1 MIDPT
6 QINIPPVTAP
16 HGGIYLHIPFCRTKC
31 HYCDFYSITDRDDAM
46 DRFVA
51 CLVDDITSAGDQER
65 SWVADT
71 VYIGGGTPSLLR
83 VDHLEKIIRA
93 LDDTMGLGEV
103 VEFTMEAN
111 PGEASADKLKAIR
124 QLGVNR
130 LSMGFQS
137 FNAQLLQFLGRMHTS
152 QQGHITFDAA
162 RAAGFENISA
172 DVIFNIP
179 GQSLDQWQHDLSE
192 LVAMAPEHIS
202 AYSLTVEPGTGLNK
216 AVEAGEI
223 TILPEETDIAMLEL
237 VRQYLPDNGYAGY
250 EVSNYAPPGR
260 ECRHNMHY
268 WRIEPYLAF
277 GPSAHG
283 FDGQRRFWN
292 VRSLDAY
299 MERLGKGQ
307 SPWAGSEPVTPENL
321 FNERMAFGL
330 RIAEGIDIQK
340 GLGFDSPQA
349 FSSHYQWQLDKWAGQ
364 IVIED
369 GRLKTTTA
377 GLLLID
383 SITADF
389 IH

>member
-1 MIDPT
+1 
-6 QINIPPVTAP
+6 
-16 HGGIYLHIPFCRTKC
+16 
-31 HYCDFYSITDRDDAM
+31 M

-51 CLVDDITSAGDQER
+51 CLVDDITSAGGQER
-65 SWVADT
+65 SWVVDT

-83 VDHLEKIIRA
+83 IDHMEKIVRA
-93 LDDTMGLGEV
+93 LDDTIGLGEV

-111 PGEASADKLKAIR
+111 PGEAPADKLKAMR

-137 FNAQLLQFLGRMHTS
+137 FDEQLLQFLGRLHTA
-152 QQGHITFDAA
+152 QQSRVTFDAA

-179 GQSLDQWQHDLSE
+179 GQSLAQWQRDLSE
-192 LVAMAPEHIS
+192 LVAMKPEHIS
-202 AYSLTVEPGTGLNK
+202 AYSLTVESGTGLHK
-216 AVEAGEI
+216 AVDAGEI
-223 TILPEETDIAMLEL
+223 KMPPEETDIAMLEL
-237 VRQYLPDNGYAGY
+237 VRTYLPANGFAGY
-250 EVSNYAPPGR
+250 EVSNYAPPDQ

-283 FDGQRRFWN
+283 FDGRRRFWN

-299 MERLGKGQ
+299 MDRLSNGQ
-307 SPWAGSEPVTPENL
+307 SPWAGSESVTPENL

-340 GLGFDSPQA
+340 SLGFDSSQA
-349 FSSHYQWQLDKWAGQ
+349 FSSHYQWQLDKWADQ
-364 IVIED
+364 LIIEN
-369 GRLKTTTA
+369 GRLKTTPA
-377 GLLLID
+377 GIMLVD

-389 IH
+389 ML